1 MSLHRILDAR
11 GDNGMDNDEIK
22 RLAREIAENSVDYT
36 AYPRARID
44 PDAYPRSNVK
54 PAPERASERPDEL
67 RTALIRWVNLEIE
80 KNMEMTVIRQ
90 RESFILAFVCI
101 MIKLFII
108 FSIVSVI
115 VSLILIL
122 TAA

>member
-1 MSLHRILDAR
+1 
-11 GDNGMDNDEIK
+11 MDNDEIK
-22 RLAREIAENSVDYT
+22 RLAKEIAENSVDYT
-36 AYPRARID
+36 AYPRARIE

-54 PAPERASERPDEL
+54 PTPERVSERPDEL
-67 RTALIRWVNLEIE
+67 RAALIRWVNLEIE
-80 KNMEMTVIRQ
+80 NNMEMTVIRQ

-108 FSIVSVI
+108 FSIVGVI

>member
-1 MSLHRILDAR
+1 
-11 GDNGMDNDEIK
+11 MDNEEIK

-36 AYPRARID
+36 SYPRARID

-67 RTALIRWVNLEIE
+67 RAALIRWVNLEID
-80 KNMEMTVIRQ
+80 KSAEMAVIRH
-90 RESFILAFVCI
+90 RVSFITAFVCI

-108 FSIVSVI
+108 FSIVGVI
-115 VSLILIL
+115 VSLIFIL